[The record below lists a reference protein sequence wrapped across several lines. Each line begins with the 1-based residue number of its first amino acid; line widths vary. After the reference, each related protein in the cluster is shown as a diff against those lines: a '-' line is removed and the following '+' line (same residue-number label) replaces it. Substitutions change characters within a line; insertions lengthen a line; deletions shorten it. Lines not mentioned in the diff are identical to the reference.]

1 MLAMV
6 LHRLLTADTITTVKK
21 SPSPQ
26 TVKARKDT
34 AYNCEF
40 GPAKVMLRS
49 RFG

>member
-6 LHRLLTADTITTVKK
+6 LHRLLAADTITTVK
-21 SPSPQ
+21 SPLPQ